1 MERENSHRRSA
12 REERYFSYSFTHIAL
27 CNLCGSMRRP
37 NKRGRSWSAARTET
51 RVSAKLWHPL
61 LSCMSG
67 QEGDEATRG
76 THVTLKVASSPS
88 EFAQGR
94 NWLHFSK
101 RSYVFKRIRF
111 CTSFIDEENCLSSPA
126 QLSPAKEQN

>member
-27 CNLCGSMRRP
+27 CNLCGSMQRP
-37 NKRGRSWSAARTET
+37 NKRGRSWSAARRET

-67 QEGDEATRG
+67 QEGDEATCG
-76 THVTLKVASSPS
+76 THAKPLQLKVARSPS
-88 EFAQGR
+88 EFAQG
-94 NWLHFSK
+94 
-101 RSYVFKRIRF
+101 
-111 CTSFIDEENCLSSPA
+111 
-126 QLSPAKEQN
+126 QLVAFF